1 MKTGNSFLS
10 VFCHITYCQISF
22 QAGNK
27 LSVTIKTEKKF
38 SNIKSVSTF
47 SSESLFRLRCFIDQE
62 YILENFSGSY
72 VNSTVSL
79 EIGFKV
85 TINNKSVPHS
95 KRFSSSFA
103 FYRKLLTIGHVSSFS
118 RTKNYST
125 YVFLIMHTNK
135 KTVTFLSVPVHR
147 IYSSNFFYFLLAST
161 SVR

>member
-1 MKTGNSFLS
+1 M
-10 VFCHITYCQISF
+10 
-22 QAGNK
+22 
-27 LSVTIKTEKKF
+27 SVTIKTEKKF

-135 KTVTFLSVPVHR
+135 KNRYLPLCTS
-147 IYSSNFFYFLLAST
+147 SSNLLFKFFLFPSCFYLCAVNFNLSRVKNLF
-161 SVR
+161 